1 MADAN
6 DHPLVPRA
14 ENLKS
19 PGGIVDT
26 TRLLALYESHGPE
39 LRRFVLGVTRDP
51 ELTNDVIQ
59 ATYAKAVEFGHT
71 ARPETFKGWLFRVA
85 FHEALTARRRRDA
98 RDQGVRRFANLGRP
112 AVERPEERII
122 RDETV
127 EAVRQALGDL
137 PPEQRHVVWAKMYED
152 KTFAEIAQESRLPL
166 GTVLTRMRLALEKL
180 RRSLRPGD

>member
-1 MADAN
+1 MNDAN
-6 DHPLVPRA
+6 DHPSVPHA
-14 ENLKS
+14 ASPKS
-19 PGGIVDT
+19 GGTVDT

-39 LRRFVLGVTRDP
+39 LRRFILGVTRDP

-59 ATYAKAVEFGHT
+59 ATYAKAVELGHT

-98 RDQGVRRFANLGRP
+98 RNQGVRRLADLGGHTG
-112 AVERPEERII
+112 ERPDERLI
-122 RDETV
+122 RDETI

-137 PPEQRHVVWAKMYED
+137 PPEQQRVVWARMYED
-152 KTFAEIAQESRLPL
+152 KTFAEIAQEFRLPL